1 MMKKLLLGIAVC
13 CGVSGMACEYANGMN
28 SVAAI
33 VSDIAEDPCNKTKLT
48 TLVEK
53 LTNEETGS
61 GDTDLA
67 IDVAQST
74 EVKEELKLDFEKIVC
89 MIFGIAHDWC
99 CGYKRMHSPEYYIEG
114 AKTGKFGPYYNIP
127 NDQNS

>member
-1 MMKKLLLGIAVC
+1 MIKKLVFSSCLALALFYGDC
-13 CGVSGMACEYANGMN
+13 WGMDIKDL
-28 SVAAI
+28 VPQ
-33 VSDIAEDPCNKTKLT
+33 IAENPNDDGTLT
-48 TLVEK
+48 MLVNE

-61 GDTDLA
+61 DNTDQA
-67 IDVAQST
+67 IDVAQSID
-74 EVKEELKLDFEKIVC
+74 VREELKPAFEKIVC

-99 CGYKRMHSPEYYIEG
+99 CGYKRMHFPAYYVEG